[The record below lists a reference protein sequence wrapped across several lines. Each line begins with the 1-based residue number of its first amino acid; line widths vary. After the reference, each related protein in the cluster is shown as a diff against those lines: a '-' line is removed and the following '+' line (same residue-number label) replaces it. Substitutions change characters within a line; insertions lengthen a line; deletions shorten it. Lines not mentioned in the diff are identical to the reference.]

1 MIWPF
6 AESSWVCSKILSV
19 YGEIDVF
26 RTDWW
31 PGLAESGQ
39 YPGCAYYLTLW
50 YAPQDLALRQG
61 MFFSAASAAGAFSGL
76 LAYGIDHMEG
86 TAGLDGWRWM

>member
-1 MIWPF
+1 MLAWGAVTIGTGF
-6 AESSWVCSKILSV
+6 IQSFGDLAICRVFLGVAEC
-19 YGEIDVF
+19 
-26 RTDWW
+26 
-31 PGLAESGQ
+31 GQ

-50 YAPQDLALRQG
+50 YAQEDMALRQG

-86 TAGLDGWRWM
+86 VAGLEGWRWM